1 MRHLENEV
9 ARVAFNGAVEMHSS
23 ISRLCRL
30 IRDNP
35 SVLQPF
41 RDADGGVRDILSSQ
55 GFRLYPTV
63 KRTTLFYDPST
74 DCFFKILH
82 PLSLKNRFFF
92 LVTERAK
99 YVHDIS
105 ERLLSGGVKTARVP
119 AYGSFKKG
127 RLPFFAVK
135 RVEGESL
142 YDILIRG
149 RRNIAM
155 SGYRKVIE
163 EISRLHSLGYWLGD
177 AHLSHVFIRDG
188 EVSGIIDIDGIR
200 KNRPFRLSNLAKDIA
215 GFNHPGV
222 PLTGDGK
229 KSLFEYYAGMQKI
242 KNRKKFLRM
251 VKYYTERR
259 WKD

>member
-1 MRHLENEV
+1 MKHLENEV
-9 ARVAFNGAVEMHSS
+9 ARVTFTGTEEMHSS
-23 ISRLCRL
+23 ISRLSRL
-30 IRDNP
+30 VRDNP
-35 SVLQPF
+35 SILQPF
-41 RDADGGVRDILSSQ
+41 MDADGHVRDILSSE

-92 LVTERAK
+92 LVTDRAK
-99 YVHDIS
+99 YVRDIS
-105 ERLLSGGVKTARVP
+105 ERLLSKGVKTAEVA
-119 AYGSFKKG
+119 AYGSFRKG

-149 RRNIAM
+149 KRNIAM

-177 AHLSHVFIRDG
+177 AHLSHIFIKDR

-200 KNRPFRLSNLAKDIA
+200 KNYPFKLSNLAKDIA
-215 GFNHPGV
+215 GFNHPGI
-222 PLTGDGK
+222 PLAGDKK
-229 KSLFEYYAGMQKI
+229 KSLFEYYAAMQQI
-242 KNRKKFLRM
+242 KNKEKFLRM